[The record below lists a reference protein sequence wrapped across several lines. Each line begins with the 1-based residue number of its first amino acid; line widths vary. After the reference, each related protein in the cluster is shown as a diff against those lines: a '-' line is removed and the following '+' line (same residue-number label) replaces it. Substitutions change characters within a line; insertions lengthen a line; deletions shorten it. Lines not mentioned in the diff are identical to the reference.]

1 MKIIIKN
8 MKLNF
13 LNIGLKNQTYI
24 AIITKYF
31 ILFTTILK
39 TELFYK
45 FHTKFV
51 CTHFLMQVF

>member
-1 MKIIIKN
+1 MGN

-31 ILFTTILK
+31 ILFTIILK